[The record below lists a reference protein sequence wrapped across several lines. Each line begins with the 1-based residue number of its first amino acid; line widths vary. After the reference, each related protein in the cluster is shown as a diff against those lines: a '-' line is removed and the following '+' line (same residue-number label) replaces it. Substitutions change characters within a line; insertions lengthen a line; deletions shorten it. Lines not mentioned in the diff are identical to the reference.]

1 MKRSLRKSLCDGGGL
16 RWDEL
21 LPYVAMG
28 YRMSTQKSLGYSP
41 YFLLFGR
48 DPIFQA
54 RHHAMGDLK
63 KEPSDEEMQIFLS
76 TRGQTFRRV
85 MPLAMRNLAI
95 AQQRQKER
103 YSLVRGGEWAKP
115 KASFAVGDYVMVK
128 RETKNT
134 LQAPAHPHV
143 LRIVELRASG
153 VVILEGSDAARCTKQ
168 MKDVAHC
175 PLPILDTTLHP
186 GRCWRGASQKC
197 QQCGLPHDWK
207 NMVLCDGC
215 QEAYHVYC
223 MRVPLLAPPKGSWK
237 CHKH

>member
-41 YFLLFGR
+41 YFMLFGR

-54 RHHAMGDLK
+54 RHHAMGDLV
-63 KEPSDEEMQIFLS
+63 KEPSDEEMQVFLS

-95 AQQRQKER
+95 AQQRQKEL

-115 KASFAVGDYVMVK
+115 KASFSVGDYVMVK

-186 GRCWRGASQKC
+186 GRYWRGASKKC
-197 QQCGLPHDWK
+197 
-207 NMVLCDGC
+207 
-215 QEAYHVYC
+215 
-223 MRVPLLAPPKGSWK
+223 
-237 CHKH
+237 

>member
-1 MKRSLRKSLCDGGGL
+1 M
-16 RWDEL
+16 
-21 LPYVAMG
+21 
-28 YRMSTQKSLGYSP
+28 
-41 YFLLFGR
+41 FGR

-54 RHHAMGDLK
+54 RHQPLLELEG
-63 KEPSDEEMQIFLS
+63 EPTDEEMQVFLNQ
-76 TRGQTFRRV
+76 RGQTFRRV

-103 YSLVRGGEWAKP
+103 YSLVKSGEWAKP
-115 KASFAVGDYVMVK
+115 KASFAPRDYVMIK

-134 LQAPAHPHV
+134 LQPPSYPHV
-143 LRIVELRASG
+143 LRIVKLRASG

-186 GRCWRGASQKC
+186 GRYYRGASKRC
-197 QQCGLPHDWK
+197 QGCGQPDDRK

-215 QEAYHVYC
+215 
-223 MRVPLLAPPKGSWK
+223 PPSCATHRLMEMSQALRYVFTHFNIIHWGYS
-237 CHKH
+237 HS